1 MFKNISNMTDKDKN
15 ILDIPKFLRDLSDTD
30 SQVKTEVTEKKSKI
44 AWPIDKK
51 ETKQEVVEKPKSV
64 KPKVD
69 IQARMQAQT
78 SEYLVDVK
86 DIIDCAIEGIKV
98 ETVYDF
104 CKEHNIPGAY
114 CSKLL
119 PECECLRYEYT
130 TSLEARSIK
139 VDERTEEQQ
148 DLFEAFECYSAKE
161 MKAFIDIHDQA
172 ISDLERWSKV
182 KQGEKKARKP
192 RAMSV
197 ERMIKKLQ
205 YKKDDSKYKLQSV
218 DPILIPRCQQ
228 IWVFNTKTRKL
239 AQYNAIS
246 RNGILIKGTTLKD
259 FDTGASV
266 SKTVRKPEQ
275 ILSKIITTDGKIAL
289 RNMWDSIKTLETKAN
304 GRINSDTILLKV
316 LK

>member
-1 MFKNISNMTDKDKN
+1 MTNKDKDL
-15 ILDIPKFLRDLSDTD
+15 LDIPKFLRDLSEAE
-30 SQVKTEVTEKKSKI
+30 SQVKTEVTEKKNKI
-44 AWPIDKK
+44 AWPI
-51 ETKQEVVEKPKSV
+51 ETPPAEKVVEQPKKP

-78 SEYLVDVK
+78 SEYLVDVR
-86 DIIDCAIEGIKV
+86 DIIDCTIEGIKV
-98 ETVYDF
+98 ESVYDF

-119 PECECLRYEYT
+119 PECETLKYEYT
-130 TSLEARSIK
+130 TSLESRKIK
-139 VDERTEEQQ
+139 SEERTEEQQ
-148 DLFEAFECYSAKE
+148 DLYEAFECYTAKE
-161 MKAFIDIHDQA
+161 MKAFITIHDQA
-172 ISDLERWSKV
+172 ISDIKRWSKI

-205 YKKDDSKYKLQSV
+205 YKKQDSKYKLQSI

>member
-1 MFKNISNMTDKDKN
+1 MKKDKDL
-15 ILDIPKFLRDLSDTD
+15 LDIPQFLRDLSHKEKQEPK
-30 SQVKTEVTEKKSKI
+30 SESVSSKKGIIWPTETTEKQVVKEQ
-44 AWPIDKK
+44 PKK
-51 ETKQEVVEKPKSV
+51 A

-69 IQARMQAQT
+69 IQARMKAQT
-78 SEYLVDVK
+78 DEYFVDVR
-86 DIIDCAIEGIKV
+86 DIIDCTIEGIKV

-104 CKEHNIPGAY
+104 CKEQNMPRAY

-119 PECECLRYEYT
+119 PECESLRYEYT

-139 VDERTEEQQ
+139 SDERTEEQQ

-161 MKAFIDIHDQA
+161 MKDFISIHDQA
-172 ISDLERWSKV
+172 ISDLERWSKI
-182 KQGEKKARKP
+182 KQGEQKARKP

-205 YKKDDSKYKLQSV
+205 YKKQDSKYKLQSV

-228 IWVFNTKTRKL
+228 VWVFNTKTRKL

-289 RNMWDSIKTLETKAN
+289 RNMWDGIKTLETKAN

>member
-1 MFKNISNMTDKDKN
+1 MTKEKDL
-15 ILDIPKFLRDLSDTD
+15 LDIPEFLRRLSD
-30 SQVKTEVTEKKSKI
+30 
-44 AWPIDKK
+44 K
-51 ETKQEVVEKPKSV
+51 EKQEPKDRLVPLQKGIIWPTETEEKEIPKEEPKKV

-86 DIIDCAIEGIKV
+86 DIIDCTIEGIKV
-98 ETVYDF
+98 ESVYDF
-104 CKEHNIPGAY
+104 CKKQNIPGAY
-114 CSKLL
+114 CSKLI
-119 PECECLRYEYT
+119 PECEVLKSEYT
-130 TSLEARSIK
+130 ISLEARNIK
-139 VDERTEEQQ
+139 SEERTEEQQ
-148 DLFEAFECYSAKE
+148 DLYEGFECYSMKE
-161 MKAFIDIHDQA
+161 MKNFVAVHDQV

-205 YKKDDSKYKLQSV
+205 YKKEDNKYKLQSV

-259 FDTGASV
+259 FDTKISV

-289 RNMWDSIKTLETKAN
+289 RNMWDSIKTVETKAN

>member
-1 MFKNISNMTDKDKN
+1 MTNKDKDL
-15 ILDIPKFLRDLSDTD
+15 LDIPKFLRDLSEAE
-30 SQVKTEVTEKKSKI
+30 SQVKTEVTEKKNKI
-44 AWPIDKK
+44 AWPI
-51 ETKQEVVEKPKSV
+51 ETPPAEKVVEQPKKP

-78 SEYLVDVK
+78 SEYLVDVR
-86 DIIDCAIEGIKV
+86 DIIDCTIEGIKV
-98 ETVYDF
+98 ESVYDF

-119 PECECLRYEYT
+119 PECETLKYEYT
-130 TSLEARSIK
+130 TSLESRKIK
-139 VDERTEEQQ
+139 SEERTEEQQ
-148 DLFEAFECYSAKE
+148 DLYEAFECYTAKE
-161 MKAFIDIHDQA
+161 MKAFITIHDQA
-172 ISDLERWSKV
+172 ISDIERWSKI

-205 YKKDDSKYKLQSV
+205 YKKQDSKYKLQSI

>member
-1 MFKNISNMTDKDKN
+1 MLKNISNMTNKDKDL
-15 ILDIPKFLRDLSDTD
+15 LDIPKFLRDLSEAE
-30 SQVKTEVTEKKSKI
+30 SQVKTEVTEKKNKI
-44 AWPIDKK
+44 AWPI
-51 ETKQEVVEKPKSV
+51 ETPPAEKVVEQPKKP

-78 SEYLVDVK
+78 SEYLVDVR
-86 DIIDCAIEGIKV
+86 DIIDCTIEGIKV
-98 ETVYDF
+98 ESVYDF

-119 PECECLRYEYT
+119 PKCETLKYEYT
-130 TSLEARSIK
+130 TSLESRKIK
-139 VDERTEEQQ
+139 SEERTEEQQ
-148 DLFEAFECYSAKE
+148 DLYEAFECYTAKE
-161 MKAFIDIHDQA
+161 MKAFITIHDQA
-172 ISDLERWSKV
+172 ISDIERWSKI

-205 YKKDDSKYKLQSV
+205 YKKQDSKYKLQSI

>member
-1 MFKNISNMTDKDKN
+1 MLKNISNMTNKDKDL
-15 ILDIPKFLRDLSDTD
+15 LDIPKFLRDLSEAE
-30 SQVKTEVTEKKSKI
+30 SQVKTEVTEKKNKI
-44 AWPIDKK
+44 AWPI
-51 ETKQEVVEKPKSV
+51 ETPPAEKVVEQPKKP

-78 SEYLVDVK
+78 SEYLVDVR
-86 DIIDCAIEGIKV
+86 DIIDCTIEGIKV
-98 ETVYDF
+98 ESVYDF

-119 PECECLRYEYT
+119 PECETLKYEYT
-130 TSLEARSIK
+130 TSLESRKIK
-139 VDERTEEQQ
+139 SEERTEEQQ
-148 DLFEAFECYSAKE
+148 DLYEAFECYTAKE
-161 MKAFIDIHDQA
+161 MKAFITIHDQA
-172 ISDLERWSKV
+172 ISDIERWSKI

-205 YKKDDSKYKLQSV
+205 YKKQDSKYKLQSI